1 MRQRITRTLRL
12 VTLLAILTAA
22 ITAVWLTSG
31 VRVFGL
37 GIVPAAV
44 VAAAL
49 VAYFGWRSNLRR
61 RILAEAKHYRRA
73 A

>member
-1 MRQRITRTLRL
+1 MTGTLRL
-12 VTLLAILTAA
+12 VTMLAILGVG

-31 VRVFGL
+31 VRVFGVA
-37 GIVPAAV
+37 IVPTAV

-49 VAYFGWRSNLRR
+49 VGYFGWRSSLRR
-61 RILAEAKHYRRA
+61 RILAEAEDDRRA